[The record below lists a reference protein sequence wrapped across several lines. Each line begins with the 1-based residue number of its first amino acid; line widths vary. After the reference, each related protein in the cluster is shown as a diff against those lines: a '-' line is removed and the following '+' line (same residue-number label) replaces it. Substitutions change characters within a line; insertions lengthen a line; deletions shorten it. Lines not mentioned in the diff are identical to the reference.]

1 VSTRAAP
8 RHRQQGRSILEA
20 GTRNLRRWW
29 ALRRLQHSPLSGK
42 RNAGVSQCKVEM
54 LSASA
59 STLFAARGV
68 HIDEGRHR
76 PRECCFQAASRPSS
90 RDKPRIL
97 LQLVKED
104 YAPCCGHRLPRTS
117 SLLCNGMPPV
127 ILEFARPCIYVG
139 NMLQAPGVRNRHL
152 SFRHTGVWCSQLREV
167 NTVGYLTR
175 GQTAVCNRLCDA
187 L

>member
-1 VSTRAAP
+1 MSTRAAP
-8 RHRQQGRSILEA
+8 RHRQGRSILVA
-20 GTRNLRRWW
+20 GMRNLRRWW
-29 ALRRLQHSPLSGK
+29 ALRRLQRCLEKETVELANAKLNSCRHLHPL
-42 RNAGVSQCKVEM
+42 C
-54 LSASA
+54 
-59 STLFAARGV
+59 LFAARGV
-68 HIDEGRHR
+68 HVDEGRHR

-90 RDKPRIL
+90 RDEPRIL

-127 ILEFARPCIYVG
+127 ILEFALPCIYVG